1 MLPYQRLKSS
11 LKFGDAKIQVAQQAS
26 KQNTTEFLQRAG
38 VAIQK
43 AVQYWN
49 RYNWKWLMKQAPDV
63 TVAAGGST
71 VTLPYDFKDMYDV
84 RVEGGASSRT
94 LINLN
99 RRLYDRVVDDQVLQG
114 PIRGYDMFSVDGKN
128 VITLSPPSEASATIR
143 MRYYRRMWVPCSV
156 PNISTRWYSNVDENY
171 ATPNVVTIVD
181 VLGGAGIDRYKYM
194 ANVTLGSPV
203 FTTVPTA
210 NATTTSPVQ
219 SVSNGNPPV
228 ITYPQYSTKI
238 NPFYDYPVYIGYST
252 TTGPNDEK
260 VRIMVQGAAIYR
272 PAAPNWTDDPTWCS
286 VTTSFGGDDLML
298 DMPVDF
304 EDGILARATAH
315 FLAGLG
321 APEARLGYFMQKAE
335 AELDEA
341 RRFNEESDDQDLSF
355 EVGAPSPPTERF
367 RTNGWV

>member
-1 MLPYQRLKSS
+1 VTLLPYQRLKSS

-26 KQNTTEFLQRAG
+26 KQNTSEFLQRAG

-114 PIRGYDMFSVDGKN
+114 PLRGYDMFSVDGKN

-156 PNISTRWYSNVDENY
+156 SNISTSWKWQTGKSYIDTDPVS
-171 ATPNVVTIVD
+171 IVSIK
-181 VLGGAGIDRYKYM
+181 GAAGVDRYKYM

-203 FTTVPTA
+203 F
-210 NATTTSPVQ
+210 ATLPNSFDGATDPAQ
-219 SVSNGNPPV
+219 NNGANPPV
-228 ITYPQYSTKI
+228 SATYSVGI
-238 NPFYDYPVYIGYST
+238 NPFYDYAVYTGYNSA
-252 TTGPNDEK
+252 TGPYNESVK
-260 VRIMVQGAAIYR
+260 INVQGAYIIPGAF
-272 PAAPNWTDDPTWCS
+272 NDPVVECN